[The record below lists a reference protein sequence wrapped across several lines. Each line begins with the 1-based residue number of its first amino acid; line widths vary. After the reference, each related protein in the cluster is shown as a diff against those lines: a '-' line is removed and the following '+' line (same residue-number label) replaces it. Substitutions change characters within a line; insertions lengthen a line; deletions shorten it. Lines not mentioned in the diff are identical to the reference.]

1 MPWFSFPLR
10 QMERPFVLYNDFC
23 GSDFTVD
30 NHSVGKYWVDILEPN
45 NEENWIDIDQVKA
58 STVIDRSKKDELIRV
73 LENVNEDS
81 NPILLIATLK

>member
-1 MPWFSFPLR
+1 
-10 QMERPFVLYNDFC
+10 MEVILQLIIILL
-23 GSDFTVD
+23 
-30 NHSVGKYWVDILEPN
+30 VDILEPN